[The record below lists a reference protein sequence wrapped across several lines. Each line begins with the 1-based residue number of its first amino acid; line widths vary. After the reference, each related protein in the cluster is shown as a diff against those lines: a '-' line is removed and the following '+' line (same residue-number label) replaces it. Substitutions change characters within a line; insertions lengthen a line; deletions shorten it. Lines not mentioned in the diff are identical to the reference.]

1 MYFLFSDW
9 KEQKYGKEANSK
21 VAVLSITKGEIQ
33 PTMDQFYSFRVIRN
47 NLKLLFLIKTLK
59 KESLN

>member
-9 KEQKYGKEANSK
+9 KEQKYGKEANIK

-47 NLKLLFLIKTLK
+47 N
-59 KESLN
+59 

>member
-9 KEQKYGKEANSK
+9 KEQNYGKEANSK

-47 NLKLLFLIKTLK
+47 N
-59 KESLN
+59 